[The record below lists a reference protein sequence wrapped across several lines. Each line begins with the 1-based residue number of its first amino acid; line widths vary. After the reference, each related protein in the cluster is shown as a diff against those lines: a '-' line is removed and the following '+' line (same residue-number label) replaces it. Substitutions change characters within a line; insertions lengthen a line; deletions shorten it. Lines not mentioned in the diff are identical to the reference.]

1 MRKISVA
8 DVEPLVSE
16 YKGNVAAIARRLGVS
31 RSTVWARVQESPTL
45 TVALEDARES
55 MVDNAESALYKKV
68 IEGIDTTALIFFL
81 KTQGR
86 NRGYGDKSDNF
97 TLDLSKL
104 TDDQLTRLERGESV
118 YSVLRST

>member
-45 TVALEDARES
+45 TAALEDARES

-86 NRGYGDKSDNF
+86 KRGYIEKQEVENS
-97 TLDLSKL
+97 
-104 TDDQLTRLERGESV
+104 GELLIRV
-118 YSVLRST
+118 TYEDA